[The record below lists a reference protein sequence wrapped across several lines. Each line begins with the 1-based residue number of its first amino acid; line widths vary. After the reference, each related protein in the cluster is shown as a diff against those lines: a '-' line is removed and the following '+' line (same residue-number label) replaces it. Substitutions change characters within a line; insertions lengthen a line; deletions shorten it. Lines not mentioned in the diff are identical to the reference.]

1 MEPVFRTDAVQ
12 LLQGDSMTLLTQLE
26 QNSFD
31 AVITD
36 PPYCSGGTTAGERRR
51 LPETKYSQ
59 NGELHG
65 RPSFGGDLKDQR
77 SFTWWVMTWLSLARP
92 LLREGGY
99 CLVFT
104 DWRQLPAVTDAFQ
117 AADLTWRGIV
127 AWDKGGASRAPH
139 KGYVRHQCEYL
150 VWGTRGPCNAATHAG
165 PFPGCYRVPVDRKD
179 KHHLTGKPTA
189 LMRELVQLVPPG
201 GRILDPF
208 AGSGTT
214 LVAAA
219 TEGRQ
224 AVGIER
230 EAAYCKI
237 AEARLRQCSEPVQP
251 IFKSRRRASR
261 SSDLAA

>member
-1 MEPVFRTDAVQ
+1 MKPFLEQHGCR
-12 LLQGDSMTLLTQLE
+12 LYQGDSMQVLASLPVA
-26 QNSFD
+26 SFD
-31 AVITD
+31 AVIAD

-51 LPETKYSQ
+51 APEDKYAQ
-59 NGELHG
+59 DGNACG

-77 SFTWWVMTWLSLARP
+77 SFTWWTMLWLSLCRP

-117 AADLTWRGIV
+117 AADFTWRGVV

-139 KGYVRHQCEYL
+139 KGYLRHQCEYL
-150 VWGTRGPCNAATHAG
+150 VWGTSGPCRAATHAG
-165 PFPGCYRVPVDRKD
+165 PFPGCYQIPVDRKD

-189 LMRELVQLVPPG
+189 LLRKLVQIVPAG
-201 GRILDPF
+201 GRVLDPF
-208 AGSGTT
+208 SGSGTT

-219 TEGRQ
+219 LESRL

-230 EAAYCKI
+230 ESSYCEIAA
-237 AEARLRQCSEPVQP
+237 ARLRNLDEG
-251 IFKSRRRASR
+251 RRRPSKQPR
-261 SSDLAA
+261 PTLLAA